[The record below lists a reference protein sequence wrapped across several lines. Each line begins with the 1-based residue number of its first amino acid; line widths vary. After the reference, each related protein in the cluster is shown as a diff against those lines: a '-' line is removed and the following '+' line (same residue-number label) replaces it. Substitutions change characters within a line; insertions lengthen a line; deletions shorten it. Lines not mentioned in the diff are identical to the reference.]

1 MDDNNNNKKLE
12 GFIKISSIKQSLLK
26 QHGKKYIDAFVF
38 FLKNFQEII
47 NKKNYRKKIMMTY

>member
-12 GFIKISSIKQSLLK
+12 GFIKFSSIKESLLK
-26 QHGKKYIDAFVF
+26 QHGKKYIDSFVF

-47 NKKNYRKKIMMTY
+47 NKKDYGKKIMMTY